1 MRYRGVAAAVA
12 YLAIAVA
19 WVYLFLDSGFLEDDD
34 LWWLVTAGFALAHV
48 ALGFTV
54 GRWPVVLLPLV
65 LAPLAIPAGYPE
77 SRWEPPPVWVT
88 QTLLVQFEV
97 ALVALGLGARTLAD
111 RAFPG
116 RPLDIESG

>member
-1 MRYRGVAAAVA
+1 MRYRGVAAVVA
-12 YLAIAVA
+12 YLALAVA
-19 WVYLFLDSGFLEDDD
+19 WVYLFLDSGFLEGHD

-48 ALGFTV
+48 ALGFTA
-54 GRWPVVLLPLV
+54 RHWPVILLPLV

-97 ALVALGLGARTLAD
+97 FLVALGVGARALAD
-111 RAFPG
+111 RH
-116 RPLDIESG
+116 RPARAAEAP

>member
-1 MRYRGVAAAVA
+1 MRYRSAAAAAA
-12 YLAIAVA
+12 YLAVAAA
-19 WVYLFLDSGFLEDDD
+19 WVYLFLDSGFLEGDD

-48 ALGFTV
+48 ALGFLV
-54 GRWPVVLLPLV
+54 GHWSVVLLPLV

-97 ALVALGLGARTLAD
+97 ALVARGRGVRAVAD
-111 RAFPG
+111 RG
-116 RPLDIESG
+116 RPARAAESG

>member
-1 MRYRGVAAAVA
+1 VRYKDVTASAA
-12 YLAIAVA
+12 YLALAAA
-19 WVYLFLDSGFLEDDD
+19 WVYLFLDSGFLEGDD

-54 GRWPVVLLPLV
+54 RHWPVVLLPLV

-97 ALVALGLGARTLAD
+97 ALVALGLGARTFVE
-111 RAFPG
+111 RWFPQL
-116 RPLDIESG
+116 PTTS